1 MAADPLRRR
10 MYGNVCTPLER
21 TEKISS
27 HSEGVVDHH
36 AYALALGHLHNR
48 LIIRDIECRISEV
61 FEVYSLGAAVHE
73 RLEVFDAVALG
84 EAHFYA
90 HVTKGDGEHGE
101 CASVEERLCHD
112 VVAGAADVCDRKEH
126 RRLARC
132 CRNSRYTAFEGR
144 HSLFEDFVGGVGDSC
159 VYVARALELEEFGA
173 VLHVVKCICSALVYR
188 NCRSF

>member
-1 MAADPLRRR
+1 MD
-10 MYGNVCTPLER
+10 GNIRTPLER
-21 TEKISS
+21 AEEVAS
-27 HSEGVVDHH
+27 HAEGVVDHH

-48 LIIRDIECRISEV
+48 LIIRDIEGWVAEV
-61 FEVYSLGAAVHE
+61 LKIDRLGAAVHE
-73 RLEVFDAVALG
+73 RFEVFDAVALG
-84 EAHFYA
+84 EAYFDS